1 MGYAKYPD
9 DDEVFSIKKKSFDK
23 IIFESNFNDQKKYEI
38 RIIDPNRRLLKV
50 MDKPIIITYD
60 KNEIDKNLM
69 NKESTDL
76 LYFHSLKRPSEYKD
90 KSLKELQEALEKS
103 QAISSTYKDNK

>member
-23 IIFESNFNDQKKYEI
+23 IIFENNFNDQKKYEI

-76 LYFHSLKRPSEYKD
+76 LYFYSLKRPSEYKD